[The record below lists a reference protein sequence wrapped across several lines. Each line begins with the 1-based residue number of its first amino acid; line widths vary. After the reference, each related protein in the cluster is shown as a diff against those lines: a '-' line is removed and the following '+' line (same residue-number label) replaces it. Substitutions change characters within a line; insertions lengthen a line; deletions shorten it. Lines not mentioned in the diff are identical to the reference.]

1 MKDVVTIIRNLA
13 FGFFM
18 AFALPAVLFYVIKV
32 DKKKFPNKLEA
43 LSGIGL
49 ITVATVILGY
59 LVHVFVGLPKANAN
73 WAVYLSICIAIAMS
87 NNLTDEDLFSYAD
100 KKE

>member
-32 DKKKFPNKLEA
+32 DKKKFPNKLDA
-43 LSGIGL
+43 SYGPKKFKL
-49 ITVATVILGY
+49 
-59 LVHVFVGLPKANAN
+59 LVVCCVFL
-73 WAVYLSICIAIAMS
+73 
-87 NNLTDEDLFSYAD
+87 
-100 KKE
+100 